1 MNKQTR
7 LQEKRVELDL
17 IDNAL
22 LKLLEARKKRVSDI
36 ARWKEENGL
45 PKLDSAREDQIIAT
59 ILESSNG
66 TFAHEELE
74 TIFRDIISRCR
85 PAVVAYR

>member
-7 LQEKRVELDL
+7 LQEKRAELDL

-36 ARWKEENGL
+36 ACWKQENGL
-45 PKLDSAREDQIIAT
+45 PELDPAREDQIVAT
-59 ILESSNG
+59 ILESSSG
-66 TFAHEELE
+66 MFAHEELE
-74 TIFRDIISRCR
+74 MIFRDIISRCC
-85 PAVVAYR
+85 PAVVAYK